1 MALAEDSSQ
10 LKLDGIIGFS
20 GSVQDGVHVV
30 RSEHLPGSREWIIY
44 PLGSLVVVRQTGTGS
59 RAVVAFLQGHSNDVS
74 CLCVSGDGRRL
85 ASGQDSHQGVA
96 ADVIVWDLVEAC
108 EGALAGE
115 SASEKVLLH
124 RLRQHKGS
132 VQAVGINSTDSLLAT
147 LGGRDDNA
155 LVIWDLESGEPI
167 CGQPAAAD
175 NALALQWLHGNPDR
189 LITCGARHLRVWQVD
204 VSLPKLHAMDALLG
218 TLKRV
223 MRCISVGSDDAFA
236 YVGTTTGEVLKFAI
250 DRDGIQLPND
260 PDRVRPMLKAVS
272 PKRVGMGVHT
282 CQCLTNPRTGNDN
295 VIVGAGDGTLLLL
308 NTDLNAIANKK
319 EQLLGAVTSISMPN
333 RESGQFVVCTAE
345 ANRYRVAVKD
355 WQADLVATAHVGK
368 VKDVVFPPN
377 FSDVFVTCSAGG
389 DIRVWNTKKRVE
401 LLRIRVPNL
410 ECESVLITSS
420 GGEVVSGWSDGRVR
434 SFFPEREA
442 QAPSSSWKLLSGGR
456 DGRIRG
462 WRVTTS
468 HQAMLFS
475 IKEHRGMVTAL
486 KVSEDGSKAV
496 SASADGSCLSFDLHT
511 QVRKLALF
519 EPNVF
524 TNVAW
529 HPDESQL
536 LTTGSNYKITYWD
549 AYDASRIRVVD
560 GSFTD
565 EMTALDVEPKSG
577 AWFVTGS
584 ADKTVKFWHYDDG
597 IACAQGIGHSKR
609 INSVKISPDQANAI
623 SVGDEG
629 GIYIWSLDE
638 AVKPTCD

>member
-345 ANRYRVAVKD
+345 ANR
-355 WQADLVATAHVGK
+355 
-368 VKDVVFPPN
+368 
-377 FSDVFVTCSAGG
+377 
-389 DIRVWNTKKRVE
+389 
-401 LLRIRVPNL
+401 
-410 ECESVLITSS
+410 SS
-420 GGEVVSGWSDGRVR
+420 C
-434 SFFPEREA
+434 
-442 QAPSSSWKLLSGGR
+442 
-456 DGRIRG
+456 
-462 WRVTTS
+462 
-468 HQAMLFS
+468 
-475 IKEHRGMVTAL
+475 
-486 KVSEDGSKAV
+486 GS
-496 SASADGSCLSFDLHT
+496 
-511 QVRKLALF
+511 
-519 EPNVF
+519 
-524 TNVAW
+524 
-529 HPDESQL
+529 
-536 LTTGSNYKITYWD
+536 
-549 AYDASRIRVVD
+549 
-560 GSFTD
+560 
-565 EMTALDVEPKSG
+565 
-577 AWFVTGS
+577 
-584 ADKTVKFWHYDDG
+584 
-597 IACAQGIGHSKR
+597 
-609 INSVKISPDQANAI
+609 
-623 SVGDEG
+623 
-629 GIYIWSLDE
+629 
-638 AVKPTCD
+638 